1 MLQYLLHWGIS
12 AVPIEFKI
20 KRIMRGII
28 SLLYFYVDT
37 LPSSQKFVVTRNFF
51 LLHFI
56 PHFLILNK
64 NVSERPSDSLSR
76 GCLQMPPEIPES
88 DNPEE
93 SFLCQSSSVPQL
105 PSRHLEEQSSSSP
118 SGGNSSEGLLRNSWA
133 PMLSCHWLHALRS
146 H

>member
-1 MLQYLLHWGIS
+1 MS
-12 AVPIEFKI
+12 KI
-20 KRIMRGII
+20 KTFSLNNTVFITNFTVFSVRGVQ
-28 SLLYFYVDT
+28 SLH
-37 LPSSQKFVVTRNFF
+37 FVFRFF
-51 LLHFI
+51 LC
-56 PHFLILNK
+56 HFLILNE

-133 PMLSCHWLHALRS
+133 PMLSCHWLHALLS